1 VNSSRSGKGLLH
13 SAPNQPSFI
22 QNHHGGAKPSTA
34 TPILT
39 DNNQQQHT
47 YSIHLDKGLYY
58 HFKLEDSAGY
68 WSRNLHFRASA
79 IACCSGCPR
88 RPKAAT
94 SSPNGARIAPKRSF
108 RCIGMCTG
116 RKRCSNGLFSLSHWR
131 LLIDDDRLPG
141 RSVSPSVSQRP
152 DVGYESKM
160 RRWIRDA
167 SFDERLNER
176 AR

>member
-1 VNSSRSGKGLLH
+1 VPHTNSRVAVANVPPLLVIPARNYRLEW
-13 SAPNQPSFI
+13 S
-22 QNHHGGAKPSTA
+22 KPCGV
-34 TPILT
+34 
-39 DNNQQQHT
+39 D
-47 YSIHLDKGLYY
+47 
-58 HFKLEDSAGY
+58 LE
-68 WSRNLHFRASA
+68 NA
-79 IACCSGCPR
+79 IAE
-88 RPKAAT
+88 AA
-94 SSPNGARIAPKRSF
+94 SSS
-108 RCIGMCTG
+108 RCIGEADHHCLVCQPSLTWDPPSVVVDDSIG
-116 RKRCSNGLFSLSHWR
+116 LGVRSQRCSNGLFSLSHWR